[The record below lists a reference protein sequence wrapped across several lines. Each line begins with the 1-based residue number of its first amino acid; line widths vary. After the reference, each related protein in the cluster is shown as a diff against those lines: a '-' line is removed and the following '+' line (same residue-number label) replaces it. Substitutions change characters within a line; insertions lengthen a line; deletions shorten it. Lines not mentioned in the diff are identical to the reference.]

1 MCCKNYP
8 IVTGKTTVQSL
19 LKKFQLFK
27 LSTLLKRDFNTGV
40 FLWILRNF
48 YEQIFQKNICEQLL
62 LKVVFMW
69 KKEIIISF
77 ISKFKQSERKTS
89 VSFKS
94 CFPLAEVINN
104 FLVSWNYGLKNFI
117 CSSKESIISQGS
129 LPPKFFNDESSRK
142 KN

>member
-8 IVTGKTTVQSL
+8 IVTGKTTVSFNKVAGLQAFHFIEKRL
-19 LKKFQLFK
+19 QHRCFLVNIEKFLRTNFLKEHLWTATSEGSFYVKKKK
-27 LSTLLKRDFNTGV
+27 LS
-40 FLWILRNF
+40 FLSYQNSNRVR
-48 YEQIFQKNICEQLL
+48 E
-62 LKVVFMW
+62 
-69 KKEIIISF
+69 
-77 ISKFKQSERKTS
+77 KTS

>member
-8 IVTGKTTVQSL
+8 IVTGKTTVSFNKVTGLQA
-19 LKKFQLFK
+19 FHFIE
-27 LSTLLKRDFNTGV
+27 KRLQHRCFLVNIEK
-40 FLWILRNF
+40 FLWTNFLKEHLWTAASEGSFYVKKRNYNF
-48 YEQIFQKNICEQLL
+48 FHIKIQTEWE
-62 LKVVFMW
+62 
-69 KKEIIISF
+69 
-77 ISKFKQSERKTS
+77 KTS

>member
-8 IVTGKTTVQSL
+8 IVTGKTTVSFNKVAGLQA
-19 LKKFQLFK
+19 FHFIE
-27 LSTLLKRDFNTGV
+27 KRLQHRCFLVNIEN
-40 FLWILRNF
+40 FLWTNF
-48 YEQIFQKNICEQLL
+48 LKNICEQLL

-77 ISKFKQSERKTS
+77 ISKFNQSERKTS
-89 VSFKS
+89 ASFKS

-142 KN
+142 KD